1 MTQVLD
7 YNFKCDL
14 SKVILWQYNDAEKLK
29 TIVKNQQQFMDIN
42 VDLFF
47 EYLKQNVFN
56 LVNADDIGLSVWG
69 ALLGVPRPTY
79 DDGGVI
85 KTFTDEQYKLLLR
98 ARIYLLTFDGSAKA
112 VNEFFHMLFPDLTVI
127 VRDNLDMTV
136 DIQILQDVSPDVA
149 VLFQSPFVETFL
161 PRPSGV
167 KYNVQIGNIDYTE
180 IFGFEGMEDEHGDSV
195 AGFDNG
201 TFLQ

>member
-1 MTQVLD
+1 MTEVLN
-7 YNFKCDL
+7 YGFHCDL
-14 SKVILWQYNDAEKLK
+14 SKVVLWQYDEAEKIK
-29 TIVKNQQQFMDIN
+29 TIVKNQQNFMDIN
-42 VDLFF
+42 VEGFF

-56 LVNADDIGLSVWG
+56 LANADSIGLSIWG

-79 DDGGVI
+79 VDGGET

-98 ARIYLLTFDGSAKA
+98 ARIYLLTFDGSARA
-112 VNEFFHMLFPDLTVI
+112 VNEFFYMLFPELTVT

-136 DIQILQDVSPDVA
+136 DIQILQDVSEDVA
-149 VLFQSPFVETFL
+149 VLFRNPFVETFL

-180 IFGFEGMEDEHGDSV
+180 VFGFEGMEDSNGNSV

-201 TFLQ
+201 TFIN